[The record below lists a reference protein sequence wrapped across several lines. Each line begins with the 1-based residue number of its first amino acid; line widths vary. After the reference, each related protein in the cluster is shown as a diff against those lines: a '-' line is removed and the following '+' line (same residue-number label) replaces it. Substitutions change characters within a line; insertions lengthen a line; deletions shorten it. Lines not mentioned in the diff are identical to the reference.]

1 MLQQEKK
8 KEIYLCDYQYN
19 GKLRSF
25 KVEAESWDDARE
37 IVRAMGTAEV
47 IGILYKE
54 IHIQPQSLTA
64 RIVTR
69 IAKFFGK
76 VPQRKEF

>member
-1 MLQQEKK
+1 MQPQEKK

-25 KVEAESWDDARE
+25 KVEATSWEEARE
-37 IVRAMGTAEV
+37 IVKAMGTADV

-54 IHIQPQSLTA
+54 IYLQPQSLRGRLLTKL
-64 RIVTR
+64 
-69 IAKFFGK
+69 AKLFGK
-76 VPQRKEF
+76 TPQRKEF